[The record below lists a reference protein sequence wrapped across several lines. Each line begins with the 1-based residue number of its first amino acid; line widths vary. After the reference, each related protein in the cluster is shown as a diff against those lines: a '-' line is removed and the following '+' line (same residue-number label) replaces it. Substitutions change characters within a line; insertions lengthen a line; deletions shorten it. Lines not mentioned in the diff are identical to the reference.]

1 MPRGRLGR
9 KLWDGPSCRWRG
21 ARAGTAGRTA
31 RAPTGLPPLEHV
43 HGGISRELALV
54 ATLPE
59 LEYPRS
65 WPRGGHV
72 DGSADVGAA
81 RE

>member
-9 KLWDGPSCRWRG
+9 KLWNVAQLAVAKGLERG
-21 ARAGTAGRTA
+21 RQELNGTRAQL
-31 RAPTGLPPLEHV
+31 GLPPLEHF

-54 ATLPE
+54 ATLPQ

-65 WPRGGHV
+65 WP
-72 DGSADVGAA
+72 SWAT
-81 RE
+81 